1 MIPFLFTS
9 ARMLGYWDGRQQH
22 QLMEGN
28 FYGLTWNEE
37 QAWVSWQRPHV
48 NGTLIMGLDGEILDL
63 PDLRNVHDILWSGG
77 ILPAL
82 GITDTGHD
90 RVILVWWPTGSSRE
104 KEIVF
109 PLRPEARDT
118 LHLNSLWGYPR
129 TLVLESGLGGI
140 KGGYPARISDLYGES
155 VVDIGAMFCHN
166 IYIEDGVLYGC
177 YKEGLESGF
186 YRMPMGGEPEL
197 FPIPGNY
204 FMRGL
209 ARGDGFFLFG
219 RSVSVERDKRRDGD
233 SAVLVTGDDLVI
245 SDIVN
250 LKDTGQLGS
259 VRLLDGDRAHNGL
272 PFPNQE
278 VLDDLE

>member
-1 MIPFLFTS
+1 MSVPFLFTS

-63 PDLRNVHDILWSGG
+63 PDLRNVHDILWVPG
-77 ILPAL
+77 ILSGL
-82 GITDTGHD
+82 WITDTGHD
-90 RVILVWWPTGSSRE
+90 RVVHTHWAMKSTRALI
-104 KEIVF
+104 F
-109 PLRPEARDT
+109 PLRPEAQDT
-118 LHLNSLWGYPR
+118 LHLNSLWADPR
-129 TLVLESGLGGI
+129 IMVLESGLGGI
-140 KGGYPARISDLYGES
+140 KGGYPARISNLYGES

-166 IYIEDGVLYGC
+166 LYIEDGVLYGC
-177 YKEGLESGF
+177 YKQNQESGF
-186 YRMPMGGEPEL
+186 YRMPLGGEPEL
-197 FPIPGNY
+197 FPISGNY